1 MSLKVLCRIA
11 AQPASSLCVFTA
23 AVPDSTHV
31 VATATPVPS
40 ETLQSS
46 AADPKQLN
54 SLRSKLLDGAFI
66 FQFDS
71 VFDSTQAFSQPALVC
86 DLVTGRD
93 AAVLVF
99 GTSRSGKD
107 DCHKE
112 AVFTLVAEL
121 LKVLTAQ
128 RSQHSLGCR
137 VISVGPDGVLD
148 RKCYS
153 QITKP
158 GQVAPLIAP
167 EDPRTAT
174 VLRLQVLRGQTP
186 LSTLDIVNLPY
197 AELAKHKTVAR
208 IFNSISASLAR
219 TGGKSTAL
227 SELLMATLDIYHPMN
242 PSQVVVVCCVSPEP
256 EEFSHSLAALKFTSR
271 LRDCVKLKRIVN
283 RGKEEE
289 DASPRYSPHI
299 PSSEPSPIP
308 APRLTTARRDLL
320 SINTDLDP
328 LQKDR
333 LPTTKA
339 IPVPKA
345 TTSPLTFSKGM
356 QAAPLHIKP
365 LDLRHLLYRD
375 TPSRDSKVW
384 ATEREGLRGSEL
396 QSDRSSGELDGHSS
410 ARERAT
416 RSIQTSR
423 LFSPLE
429 GDSEIVQTS
438 IFETK
443 EEWTQLRPSLHVFP
457 ASEIS
462 IKGRNPQLQTQEI
475 QTLPSQTTD
484 FACQMVMHTADTAS
498 QMAVPAMEDTASQ
511 NVVQT
516 VTRGENTSHKSH
528 KSASQQMSVSFEPVP
543 DLQEVKALEEQ
554 LQHYHRSAEDL
565 RIALDQQREESE
577 ELIDS
582 LRTQLLA
589 VQGDGKRIQTSSSV
603 QTDAKGPLEKVK
615 RGLCDVMNAL
625 ASLNPSNASG
635 DSKAG
640 QAAGR
645 LAVAL
650 RTAESW
656 EGLGEVLNLHLD
668 ALSGACLDSLRS
680 AFDEIAKGKAEL
692 ESTRK
697 RMFDISNLCATL
709 EAEIGSLQHRLS
721 ASSQDL
727 NSAKE
732 ELRQAEERAREWQL
746 VATQQGNRI
755 TQQDTLQGKVH
766 SLETELAA
774 LAQENAQ
781 MVKKMR
787 STIQTLDTTKGENT
801 SLVLKYKLLESIRA
815 QEQEESATQFTKLAS
830 EAKQSSEMAQE
841 LLTSSKQKDEII
853 ASLKTQL
860 QGLTGAEG
868 RVQDVEVENAQ
879 LHSALNVAI
888 GEKEAAAKEIESV
901 KRQLELAY
909 IETERCKSMQSHLEA
924 MQEDMAKERRKG
936 KELAVEIDLQTQ
948 AFAHLEQEKTRL
960 EERFASILQ
969 AKEGQL
975 STLTADLANIR
986 SALKEKTIAVQETES
1001 KAFAGQREVEKLR
1014 SDYDSQ
1020 GKQLTEALVRCQ
1032 KLESQLGKLRAEL
1045 VHTSSALE
1053 ARQDQVESLSLQ
1065 ASALTD
1071 ALRENELDAAKDRF
1085 SKSKTFTESDLGQ
1098 SRKGT
1103 DGRDMELAALRKAR
1117 DRLELDNK
1125 RLNETLQRLNITLQD
1140 VQSSKKLTLE
1150 SVLGQTLQ
1158 QMKQKTE
1165 PILEIRE
1172 LLRDITSRF
1181 AGSRDEDCK
1190 RRAPEVQTTL
1200 GKLQGYL
1207 AAEEQWQRSVGERLE
1222 SLKASAA
1229 PGISS
1234 DLFGFL
1240 QQSLAPPPAFAEFS
1254 SRSSAP
1260 VRSADHQ
1267 LCELQSAEL
1276 KATLAELRTERD
1288 ELQAQIASLRS
1299 TSTQKQADFDKI
1311 ARSNTQKDLELH
1323 KLRQGLRA
1331 YEEIIAELRASLQ
1344 RSAAETQTALEEK
1357 LQALAEVKGLQQRI
1371 ETMDEGSSPKGRPGS
1386 LTEYLRQ
1393 KDESE
1398 VPSRPPEGDLRH
1410 FQRFKALWQASPFNT
1425 QSS

>member
-1 MSLKVLCRIA
+1 MSLKVFCRIA

-31 VATATPVPS
+31 VATSTPVPS

-71 VFDSTQAFSQPALVC
+71 VFDSAQAFSQPALVC

-112 AVFTLVAEL
+112 AVLTLVTEL
-121 LKVLTAQ
+121 LRVLTAQ

-158 GQVAPLIAP
+158 GQVVPLMAP

-197 AELAKHKTVAR
+197 AELAKHNTVAR

-271 LRDCVKLKRIVN
+271 LRDCVKLKRTVN

-289 DASPRYSPHI
+289 DGSPRYSPHI

-308 APRLTTARRDLL
+308 PPRLTTARRDLL
-320 SINTDLDP
+320 SINTDLEP

-339 IPVPKA
+339 TSVPKA
-345 TTSPLTFSKGM
+345 SASLLTKGM

-365 LDLRHLLYRD
+365 LDLRHLPDRA
-375 TPSRDSKVW
+375 TSSRSSKIW
-384 ATEREGLRGSEL
+384 ATEREGMRGLEL
-396 QSDRSSGELDGHSS
+396 QSDRSSGELDIHSS
-410 ARERAT
+410 ARERT
-416 RSIQTSR
+416 NRSMQTSQ

-429 GDSEIVQTS
+429 GDSQLVQTS

-443 EEWTQLRPSLHVFP
+443 EEWTQFRPSLHVFP

-462 IKGRNPQLQTQEI
+462 IKGRNPQVQTQEI
-475 QTLPSQTTD
+475 QTLQRQTTD
-484 FACQMVMHTADTAS
+484 TACQMVMNTADTAS

-565 RIALDQQREESE
+565 RAALDQQREESE

-589 VQGDGKRIQTSSSV
+589 VQYGGERIQTSSSV

-615 RGLCDVMNAL
+615 RGLCDVMNTL

-668 ALSGACLDSLRS
+668 ALSDACLDSLRS
-680 AFDEIAKGKAEL
+680 AFEEIAKGKAEL

-709 EAEIGSLQHRLS
+709 EAETGSLQHRLS

-746 VATQQGNRI
+746 VATQQGNKI

-781 MVKKMR
+781 LVKKMR
-787 STIQTLDTTKGENT
+787 YTIQALDTTKGENT

-815 QEQEESATQFTKLAS
+815 QEQEESATQFSKLAS

-841 LLTSSKQKDEII
+841 LLTSSKQKDEMI
-853 ASLKTQL
+853 ASLKAQL

-888 GEKEAAAKEIESV
+888 GEKEAAVKETESV
-901 KRQLELAY
+901 KRQLELAC

-924 MQEDMAKERRKG
+924 MQEDMAKERRKC
-936 KELAVEIDLQTQ
+936 KELAVEIDLKTQ
-948 AFAHLEQEKTRL
+948 AFAHLELEKARL

-986 SALKEKTIAVQETES
+986 SALKGKTIAVQETES
-1001 KAFAGQREVEKLR
+1001 KAFAGQREVERLR

-1020 GKQLTEALVRCQ
+1020 GKQLTETLVRCQ
-1032 KLESQLGKLRAEL
+1032 KLESQLGKLQAEL
-1045 VHTSSALE
+1045 VQTSAALE

-1071 ALRENELDAAKDRF
+1071 ALRENELDAAKDRL
-1085 SKSKTFTESDLGQ
+1085 SKSKTLTESDLGQ
-1098 SRKGT
+1098 SRRGT
-1103 DGRDMELAALRKAR
+1103 DGRDMELAALRRAR

-1165 PILEIRE
+1165 PIQEIRE
-1172 LLRDITSRF
+1172 MLRDISSRF
-1181 AGSRDEDCK
+1181 AGSREEDCK

-1200 GKLQGYL
+1200 GKLQSYL
-1207 AAEEQWQRSVGERLE
+1207 VAEEQWQRSLGERLE

-1234 DLFGFL
+1234 DLFAFL

-1299 TSTQKQADFDKI
+1299 TSSQKQADFDKI

-1357 LQALAEVKGLQQRI
+1357 LQALAEMKRLQQRI

-1398 VPSRPPEGDLRH
+1398 VPSRPPPEGDLRH